1 MHNQNM
7 IFNSFQ
13 YWQEPH
19 NGNTHW
25 IHEDGSNPFRMR
37 LQKPPLSLSPALE
50 TRPYQRPGHSSINTG
65 RLESHSFLHET
76 YWIWVLGR
84 SVGVNLGLTQMYQPY
99 CAWAVGRCWPQA
111 QAHGIDPAGGQQHN
125 SPKVLCSSWSQCSA
139 KLISTKC
146 SETKCSQRR
155 ELECFGIK
163 HFQIFPKHIQ
173 TTKLYQ
179 WNSKYWLPGLRL
191 KSKAFLNNIL
201 CS

>member
-7 IFNSFQ
+7 IFDSFQ

-76 YWIWVLGR
+76 YWISVLGR
-84 SVGVNLGLTQMYQPY
+84 PVGVNLRLTQMYQPY

-111 QAHGIDPAGGQQHN
+111 QAHGNTSILQEVNSTILLKFYVHPGHSAQQ
-125 SPKVLCSSWSQCSA
+125 SWSAQNAVKQSA
-139 KLISTKC
+139 A
-146 SETKCSQRR
+146 R
-155 ELECFGIK
+155 EE
-163 HFQIFPKHIQ
+163 
-173 TTKLYQ
+173 
-179 WNSKYWLPGLRL
+179 N
-191 KSKAFLNNIL
+191 
-201 CS
+201 